1 MNRNLK
7 ENHDF
12 AKHQLEIAEKKETMK
27 LTKQSAVE
35 MNSPKLEFKSSEACN
50 NKILVLT
57 VPSNSFICGS
67 RFNTSLVSAMHTS
80 NFNLNFI
87 TCTVKTSAT
96 QF

>member
-12 AKHQLEIAEKKETMK
+12 AKHQQEIAEKKETMK

-50 NKILVLT
+50 NKSSHR
-57 VPSNSFICGS
+57 PFKFIYLW
-67 RFNTSLVSAMHTS
+67 FTLQYFLSL
-80 NFNLNFI
+80 
-87 TCTVKTSAT
+87 
-96 QF
+96 